1 MIRLGMKYKMSS
13 HEYEMKNCEI
23 ERQDFLKI
31 LSVHGAHVTKKKM
44 SSGEMAN
51 VIQITVE
58 WKLHD

>member
-31 LSVHGAHVTKKKM
+31 LSVHGAHVTKKKCPQVKWQM
-44 SSGEMAN
+44 SY
-51 VIQITVE
+51 
-58 WKLHD
+58 K